1 MIATQDLLAL
11 GAASCWAA
19 SALLSAD
26 PSKHLGAFA
35 FVRWRMGLVLLLLW
49 PAAWA
54 VADVHT
60 LNTSALLWMALSGV
74 VGISLGDSA
83 LFGAMNA
90 LGPRRTGVLFA
101 THALFSAALGF
112 VWLGERLG
120 TQAYVAALITV
131 GGVMV
136 AVAWG
141 RRSSDI
147 HAWEPE
153 GNSRRGIALALT
165 AAFCQALGAMIAKPV
180 LSGQDGLNPVLG
192 LAVRVSAAWLALWL
206 MWLLHRRA
214 HRAQHP
220 VNFTV
225 IRQTA
230 FSGWVGMGV
239 GMGLL
244 LWALSLGSVGAAG
257 VLSSITPVL
266 VLPLLWWK
274 FGRIPAWGAWVGAA
288 LAVVGTALMVTR

>member
-1 MIATQDLLAL
+1 MVAVQDLLAL
-11 GAASCWAA
+11 GAAGCWAA

-49 PAAWA
+49 PVAWA
-54 VADVHT
+54 LADW
-60 LNTSALLWMALSGV
+60 ALLTPTRLGWMAISGV

-101 THALFSAALGF
+101 THALFSAALGYLI
-112 VWLGERLG
+112 LGERLG
-120 TQAYVAALITV
+120 AQAYWTALVTV

-141 RRSSDI
+141 RRSSDV

-153 GNSRRGIALALT
+153 GNSARGMGLALV
-165 AAFCQALGAMIAKPV
+165 AALCQALGAMLAKPA
-180 LSGQDGLNPVLG
+180 LQGDDGLNPVLG
-192 LAVRVSAAWLALWL
+192 LAIRVSAAWLALWL

-214 HRAQHP
+214 HRAHHP

-230 FSGWVGMGV
+230 VSGWVGMGI

-244 LWALSLGSVGAAG
+244 LWALSLGSVGAVG
-257 VLSSITPVL
+257 VLSSVTPVL

-274 FGRIPAWGAWVGAA
+274 FGRIPAWGAWIGAA
-288 LAVVGTALMVTR
+288 LAVAGTALMVTR